1 MGRVNPHAFFPVA
14 ASSATTPSG
23 DSVTKIRFEA
33 TIGEASRYSP
43 ADRSWLTHATRKF
56 LTFCF
61 ETLESRLWR
70 WPAEFPGKVRTAEHT
85 SGLQSPCHL
94 VCRLLLV

>member
-1 MGRVNPHAFFPVA
+1 MGRVNSHALSPVA

-43 ADRSWLTHATRKF
+43 ADRSWLTHATRKL

-61 ETLESRLWR
+61 EMLESRLWR
-70 WPAEFPGKVRTAEHT
+70 RAGEFSGKTKHSSERAGEAGVFAAPARH
-85 SGLQSPCHL
+85 C
-94 VCRLLLV
+94 